1 MSAVALSW
9 HIMKERLLAGRMMV
23 IWPLLAMFILF
34 SSWGLSDPKAN
45 IPGNIVIDSAYDVM
59 YVSTAFIVFSA
70 TLGAV
75 LISFDG
81 VSRDRLSGV
90 LEIKL
95 SQPIKRNIFAKA
107 LLLGHWAAIFLPVTI
122 LNLVSLVI
130 IWYRMDE
137 LPTLEELFIHTLG
150 TALILLWYTLIQLL
164 ASSWAKDLGSS
175 IAIGLGAWMVFT
187 LLWLVLTTVV
197 AGLSGVGVEDLNSA
211 DYIRIDS
218 FVDLFSPNGVYHHL
232 LEMPLEDVDR
242 GMSPMLTSLAAILW
256 SVIPLHLFTRRIER
270 IYP

>member
-9 HIMKERLLAGRMMV
+9 HIMKARLLAGRMMV

-95 SQPIKRNIFAKA
+95 
-107 LLLGHWAAIFLPVTI
+107 LLVMQ
-122 LNLVSLVI
+122 V
-130 IWYRMDE
+130 
-137 LPTLEELFIHTLG
+137 
-150 TALILLWYTLIQLL
+150 
-164 ASSWAKDLGSS
+164 
-175 IAIGLGAWMVFT
+175 
-187 LLWLVLTTVV
+187 
-197 AGLSGVGVEDLNSA
+197 
-211 DYIRIDS
+211 
-218 FVDLFSPNGVYHHL
+218 
-232 LEMPLEDVDR
+232 
-242 GMSPMLTSLAAILW
+242 
-256 SVIPLHLFTRRIER
+256 
-270 IYP
+270 